1 MGRPARRSGALGVL
15 LCLGFARAAHA
26 EEPAAAGTSAA
37 EKPSVSHYLELP
49 QVPSLRLTW
58 PVAPLRF
65 SFSGSEEGNYAN
77 GPLRLFR
84 AESLWLHT
92 PSFQLLTIGSAERD
106 FELDC
111 SGLTCQPVVKSG
123 VAVEARLALPR
134 FSGAVP
140 STYAYVR
147 GSSYRTPQPMSAR
160 SGGLISAGFAGTLDF

>member
-1 MGRPARRSGALGVL
+1 LFGLGL
-15 LCLGFARAAHA
+15 TRAAHA
-26 EEPAAAGTSAA
+26 EEPAADATTSST
-37 EKPSVSHYLELP
+37 EKAPGVSPRLELP
-49 QVPSLRLTW
+49 LVPSLRLTW

-65 SFSGSEEGNYAN
+65 SFSGTEEGNYAN

-123 VAVEARLALPR
+123 FAVEARLALPR

-147 GSSYRTPQPMSAR
+147 GSSYRTPQALSPR
-160 SGGLISAGFAGTLDF
+160 STVLISAGFAGTLDF